1 MDMKYMAENGIDT
14 ENVIQTGFN
23 DCLVTVYFA
32 KNKFNGGYL
41 DVSFQYYD
49 VCRNRLVLG
58 LDNCE
63 RN

>member
-32 KNKFNGGYL
+32 KNRNTKKENIVLESLL
-41 DVSFQYYD
+41 DTFEKRISTQINSSSF
-49 VCRNRLVLG
+49 
-58 LDNCE
+58 
-63 RN
+63 